1 MVLAE
6 VGLGAFPPG
15 AHEPVIQTGADGGA
29 YQRNHA
35 TRPLLNHL
43 SAGARGDTL
52 DDAWD
57 ELVDNFFLQ
66 KFAADIDSGRAGG
79 GDPEFGDF
87 AIGVELKTVN
97 QAQLLNRAHGDGGK
111 DAEIGDDGDQPAKAE
126 AGALNGCESHSAVN
140 YIVGHRVEFA
150 YLERI
155 YSVIAAD
162 GHPVSSSE
170 LYQESCRI
178 NLNRGVGAR
187 QARDQR
193 LFGAS
198 AQPRF
203 GFRIGHC
210 INHSAARRRMPSGH
224 SSPCASITVT
234 PKNIMSTGKLQIV
247 PLGGL
252 GEFGMNCMAVRW
264 GDDIIVIDAGLM
276 FPEAELLGV
285 DIVVPDIS
293 YLIENRQRVRGII
306 LTHGH
311 EDHIGALPWILSEL
325 KVPVWGTEFTLA
337 YVEDKL
343 DEHGLLEDADL
354 REMHAGERFK
364 AGVFTVHPIRVTHSL
379 VDCVALAIHTPL
391 GVIIHTGDFKV
402 DPTPTD
408 NHLFDLHSFAEYGKQ
423 GVLALF
429 QDSTN
434 VERKGYTPS
443 ERAVRRKFDEVF
455 AHTQRRLFISCFSS
469 SIHRIRL
476 AVELAHQHGRKVAF
490 VGRSMNNSAEIA
502 EDLGYLEIPD
512 GLVINPGEMK
522 NFPPEK
528 VCVMISGTQG
538 EPMSALSRAAVD
550 NHKHAK
556 IEKGDTV
563 VLSSRI
569 IPGNEKTIYRMI
581 DHLFRREAH
590 VIYEDSTSPPIH
602 VSGHASQ
609 EELKLIINLVKP
621 KYFIPVHGEYRQL
634 KLHAEMA
641 GAMHSSVGKVMLI
654 ESGDILEFDEHN
666 ARKAGRV
673 NVGRVCIDS
682 GSRTDVVE
690 DLIIKDRRHLSEDG
704 IVLPIIAINKLTGRV
719 ETAPEIVT
727 RGFNPGEDGLLDGAR
742 RIVED
747 TLAHSSEE
755 EKADYG
761 VIKEKIRADLK
772 RYISRQTQKR
782 PLIMPVI
789 LEI

>member
-1 MVLAE
+1 
-6 VGLGAFPPG
+6 
-15 AHEPVIQTGADGGA
+15 
-29 YQRNHA
+29 
-35 TRPLLNHL
+35 
-43 SAGARGDTL
+43 
-52 DDAWD
+52 
-57 ELVDNFFLQ
+57 
-66 KFAADIDSGRAGG
+66 
-79 GDPEFGDF
+79 
-87 AIGVELKTVN
+87 
-97 QAQLLNRAHGDGGK
+97 
-111 DAEIGDDGDQPAKAE
+111 
-126 AGALNGCESHSAVN
+126 
-140 YIVGHRVEFA
+140 
-150 YLERI
+150 
-155 YSVIAAD
+155 
-162 GHPVSSSE
+162 
-170 LYQESCRI
+170 
-178 NLNRGVGAR
+178 
-187 QARDQR
+187 
-193 LFGAS
+193 
-198 AQPRF
+198 
-203 GFRIGHC
+203 
-210 INHSAARRRMPSGH
+210 MP
-224 SSPCASITVT
+224 
-234 PKNIMSTGKLQIV
+234 TGKLHIV

-293 YLIENRQRVRGII
+293 YLIENRQRVRAII

-325 KVPVWGTEFTLA
+325 NVPVWGTEFTLA
-337 YVEDKL
+337 LLEDKL
-343 DEHGLLEDADL
+343 EEHGLLEGADL
-354 REMHAGERFK
+354 HEIRPGERFK
-364 AGVFTVHPIRVTHSL
+364 AGPFTIHPIHVTHSL
-379 VDCVALAIHTPL
+379 VDCVSLAIHTPL
-391 GVIIHTGDFKV
+391 GVLIHTGDFKV

-408 NHLFDLHSFAEYGKQ
+408 NKMFDLHAFAEYGKE

-455 AHTQRRLFISCFSS
+455 AHTKRRLFISCFSS
-469 SIHRIRL
+469 SIHRIKL
-476 AVELAHQHGRKVAF
+476 AVELAWQHGRKVAF
-490 VGRSMNNSAEIA
+490 VGRSMTNTSEIA
-502 EDLGYLEIPD
+502 EDLGYIEIPE
-512 GLVINPGEMK
+512 GLLIHPGDMK
-522 NFPPEK
+522 NYPPEK

-569 IPGNEKTIYRMI
+569 IPGNEKAIYRMV
-581 DHLFRREAH
+581 DHLFRRQAH
-590 VIYEDSTSPPIH
+590 VIYEDGSSPPIH
-602 VSGHASQ
+602 VSGHGSQ

-621 KYFIPVHGEYRQL
+621 KYFIPIHGEYRQL

-641 GAMHSSVGKVMLI
+641 GAMHSSVGNVMLI
-654 ESGDILEFDEHN
+654 ESGEILEFDELG

-704 IVLPIIAINKLTGRV
+704 IVLPIIAINKLSGRV
-719 ETAPEIVT
+719 ESSPEIVT
-727 RGFNPGEDGLLDGAR
+727 RGFAPGEDGFVDGAR
-742 RIVED
+742 QLVMQ
-747 TLAHSSEE
+747 TLELSSAE

-772 RYISRQTQKR
+772 RYISKQTQKR

>member
-1 MVLAE
+1 
-6 VGLGAFPPG
+6 
-15 AHEPVIQTGADGGA
+15 
-29 YQRNHA
+29 
-35 TRPLLNHL
+35 
-43 SAGARGDTL
+43 
-52 DDAWD
+52 
-57 ELVDNFFLQ
+57 
-66 KFAADIDSGRAGG
+66 
-79 GDPEFGDF
+79 
-87 AIGVELKTVN
+87 
-97 QAQLLNRAHGDGGK
+97 
-111 DAEIGDDGDQPAKAE
+111 
-126 AGALNGCESHSAVN
+126 
-140 YIVGHRVEFA
+140 
-150 YLERI
+150 
-155 YSVIAAD
+155 
-162 GHPVSSSE
+162 
-170 LYQESCRI
+170 
-178 NLNRGVGAR
+178 
-187 QARDQR
+187 
-193 LFGAS
+193 
-198 AQPRF
+198 
-203 GFRIGHC
+203 
-210 INHSAARRRMPSGH
+210 MP
-224 SSPCASITVT
+224 
-234 PKNIMSTGKLQIV
+234 TGKLQII

-252 GEFGMNCMAVRW
+252 GEFGMNCMAVRF

-311 EDHIGALPWILSEL
+311 EDHIGAIPWVLSEL
-325 KVPVWGTEFTLA
+325 NVPVWGTEFTLA

-343 DEHGLLEDADL
+343 DEHGLLDDADL
-354 REMHAGERFK
+354 REMRPNERFK

-408 NHLFDLHSFAEYGKQ
+408 NKLFDLHAFAEYGKN

-455 AHTQRRLFISCFSS
+455 AHTKKRLFISCFSS
-469 SIHRIRL
+469 SIHRINL
-476 AVELAHQHGRKVAF
+476 AVQLAHEHGRKVAF
-490 VGRSMNNSAEIA
+490 LGRSMNNSAEIA
-502 EDLGYLEIPD
+502 EDLGYIEVPD

-528 VCVMISGTQG
+528 LCVLISGTQG

-590 VIYEDSTSPPIH
+590 VIYEDGTSPPIH

-609 EELKLIINLVKP
+609 DELKLIINLVKP
-621 KYFIPVHGEYRQL
+621 KFFIPIHGEYRQL

-641 GAMHSSVGKVMLI
+641 GAMKGSVGKVMLI
-654 ESGDILEFDEHN
+654 ESGDVLEFDELG
-666 ARKAGRV
+666 ARKTARIK
-673 NVGRVCIDS
+673 VGRVCIDS

-690 DLIIKDRRHLSEDG
+690 DLIIKDRLHLSEDG
-704 IVLPIIAINKLTGRV
+704 IVLPIIAISKLTGDV
-719 ETAPEIVT
+719 ESAPEIVT
-727 RGFNPGEDGLLDGAR
+727 RGFNTGDDDGLMEGAK

-747 TLAHSSEE
+747 TLAHSSDE
-755 EKADYG
+755 EKGDYG

-772 RYISRQTQKR
+772 RYISKQTQKR

>member
-1 MVLAE
+1 M
-6 VGLGAFPPG
+6 
-15 AHEPVIQTGADGGA
+15 
-29 YQRNHA
+29 
-35 TRPLLNHL
+35 
-43 SAGARGDTL
+43 
-52 DDAWD
+52 
-57 ELVDNFFLQ
+57 
-66 KFAADIDSGRAGG
+66 
-79 GDPEFGDF
+79 
-87 AIGVELKTVN
+87 
-97 QAQLLNRAHGDGGK
+97 
-111 DAEIGDDGDQPAKAE
+111 
-126 AGALNGCESHSAVN
+126 
-140 YIVGHRVEFA
+140 
-150 YLERI
+150 
-155 YSVIAAD
+155 
-162 GHPVSSSE
+162 
-170 LYQESCRI
+170 
-178 NLNRGVGAR
+178 
-187 QARDQR
+187 
-193 LFGAS
+193 
-198 AQPRF
+198 
-203 GFRIGHC
+203 
-210 INHSAARRRMPSGH
+210 
-224 SSPCASITVT
+224 
-234 PKNIMSTGKLQIV
+234 

-264 GDDIIVIDAGLM
+264 GDDIVVIDAGLM

-285 DIVVPDIS
+285 DIVVPEIS
-293 YLIENRQRVRGII
+293 YLTENRQHVRGIV

-325 KVPVWGTEFTLA
+325 NVPVWGTEFTLA

-343 DEHGLLEDADL
+343 DEHGLLDSADL
-354 REMHAGERFK
+354 REIRPGQSFK
-364 AGVFTVHPIRVTHSL
+364 VGSLTIHPIQVTHSL
-379 VDCVALAIHTPL
+379 VDCVSLAIHTPL
-391 GVIIHTGDFKV
+391 GVVIHTGDFKV

-408 NHLFDLHSFAEYGKQ
+408 NRLFDLHAFAEYGKE

-455 AHTQRRLFISCFSS
+455 ARTERRLFISCFSS
-469 SIHRIRL
+469 SIHRIKL
-476 AVELAHQHGRKVAF
+476 AVELAWEHGRKVAF
-490 VGRSMNNSAEIA
+490 IGRSMTSSAEIA
-502 EDLGYLEIPD
+502 EDLGYIEIPE
-512 GLVINPGEMK
+512 GLLIHPGEMK
-522 NFPPEK
+522 NFAPEK
-528 VCVMISGTQG
+528 VCVLISGTQG

-590 VIYEDSTSPPIH
+590 VIYEDGSSPPVH

-621 KYFIPVHGEYRQL
+621 KYFIPIHGEYRQL
-634 KLHAEMA
+634 KLHAELA
-641 GAMHSSVGKVMLI
+641 QSMHGSVGNVMLI
-654 ESGDILEFDEHN
+654 ESGDVLEFDELG

-682 GSRTDVVE
+682 GSSTDVVE
-690 DLIIKDRRHLSEDG
+690 DLVIKDRRHLSEDG
-704 IVLPIIAINKLTGRV
+704 IVLPIIAINKLSGRV
-719 ETAPEIVT
+719 ETSPEIVT
-727 RGFNPGEDGLLDGAR
+727 RGFSPGEDGFMDGAR
-742 RIVED
+742 QIVMQ
-747 TLAHSSEE
+747 TLEQSSEE

-772 RYISRQTQKR
+772 RYISKQTQKR

>member
-1 MVLAE
+1 
-6 VGLGAFPPG
+6 
-15 AHEPVIQTGADGGA
+15 
-29 YQRNHA
+29 
-35 TRPLLNHL
+35 
-43 SAGARGDTL
+43 
-52 DDAWD
+52 
-57 ELVDNFFLQ
+57 
-66 KFAADIDSGRAGG
+66 
-79 GDPEFGDF
+79 
-87 AIGVELKTVN
+87 
-97 QAQLLNRAHGDGGK
+97 
-111 DAEIGDDGDQPAKAE
+111 
-126 AGALNGCESHSAVN
+126 
-140 YIVGHRVEFA
+140 
-150 YLERI
+150 
-155 YSVIAAD
+155 
-162 GHPVSSSE
+162 
-170 LYQESCRI
+170 
-178 NLNRGVGAR
+178 
-187 QARDQR
+187 
-193 LFGAS
+193 
-198 AQPRF
+198 
-203 GFRIGHC
+203 
-210 INHSAARRRMPSGH
+210 MP
-224 SSPCASITVT
+224 
-234 PKNIMSTGKLQIV
+234 TGKLQIV

-293 YLIENRQRVRGII
+293 YLTENRQRIRGII

-325 KVPVWGTEFTLA
+325 NVPVWGTEFTLA

-343 DEHGLLEDADL
+343 DEHGLLDDADL
-354 REMHAGERFK
+354 REMRPNERFK
-364 AGVFTVHPIRVTHSL
+364 VGAFTIHPIQVTHSL
-379 VDCVALAIHTPL
+379 VDCVALAIHMPL
-391 GVIIHTGDFKV
+391 GVVVHTGDFKV

-408 NHLFDLHSFAEYGKQ
+408 NRLFDLHSFAEYGKA

-455 AHTQRRLFISCFSS
+455 TRTQRRLFISCFSS
-469 SIHRIRL
+469 SIHRIKL
-476 AVELAHQHGRKVAF
+476 AVELAHEHGRKVAF
-490 VGRSMNNSAEIA
+490 IGRSMNNSAEIA
-502 EDLGYLEIPD
+502 EDLGYIEVPD
-512 GLVINPGEMK
+512 GLVISPGEMK
-522 NFPPEK
+522 NFPAEK
-528 VCVMISGTQG
+528 VCVLISGTQG

-590 VIYEDSTSPPIH
+590 VIYEDGTSPPVH

-621 KYFIPVHGEYRQL
+621 RYFIPIHGEYRQL

-641 GAMHSSVGKVMLI
+641 AAMHNSVGKVMLI
-654 ESGDILEFDEHN
+654 ESGDTLEFDELG
-666 ARKAGRV
+666 ARKTARV
-673 NVGRVCIDS
+673 KVGRVCIDS
-682 GSRTDVVE
+682 GNRTDVVE
-690 DLIIKDRRHLSEDG
+690 DLIIKDRLHLSEDG
-704 IVLPIIAINKLTGRV
+704 IVLPIIAINKLSG
-719 ETAPEIVT
+719 EAESAPEIVT
-727 RGFNPGEDGLLDGAR
+727 RGFSPGDDGLLDGAK

-747 TLAHSSEE
+747 TLANSSDE
-755 EKADYG
+755 EKGDYG

-772 RYISRQTQKR
+772 RYISKQTQKR

>member
-1 MVLAE
+1 
-6 VGLGAFPPG
+6 
-15 AHEPVIQTGADGGA
+15 
-29 YQRNHA
+29 
-35 TRPLLNHL
+35 
-43 SAGARGDTL
+43 
-52 DDAWD
+52 
-57 ELVDNFFLQ
+57 
-66 KFAADIDSGRAGG
+66 
-79 GDPEFGDF
+79 
-87 AIGVELKTVN
+87 
-97 QAQLLNRAHGDGGK
+97 
-111 DAEIGDDGDQPAKAE
+111 
-126 AGALNGCESHSAVN
+126 
-140 YIVGHRVEFA
+140 
-150 YLERI
+150 
-155 YSVIAAD
+155 
-162 GHPVSSSE
+162 
-170 LYQESCRI
+170 
-178 NLNRGVGAR
+178 
-187 QARDQR
+187 
-193 LFGAS
+193 
-198 AQPRF
+198 
-203 GFRIGHC
+203 
-210 INHSAARRRMPSGH
+210 MPS
-224 SSPCASITVT
+224 
-234 PKNIMSTGKLQIV
+234 GKLQIV

-252 GEFGMNCMAVRW
+252 GEFGMNCMALRW

-293 YLIENRQRVRGII
+293 YLIENRQRVRAIV

-325 KVPVWGTEFTLA
+325 NVPVWGTEFTLA

-343 DEHGLLEDADL
+343 DEHGLLENADL
-354 REMHAGERFK
+354 REIRSGERFK
-364 AGVFTVHPIRVTHSL
+364 V
-379 VDCVALAIHTPL
+379 
-391 GVIIHTGDFKV
+391 GDFTV

-408 NHLFDLHSFAEYGKQ
+408 NKLFDLHGFAEYGKE
-423 GVLALF
+423 GVLALL

-455 AHTQRRLFISCFSS
+455 ARTERRLFISCFSS
-469 SIHRIRL
+469 SIHRIKL
-476 AVELAHQHGRKVAF
+476 AVELAHEHGRKIAF
-490 VGRSMNNSAEIA
+490 IGRSMNSSAEIA
-502 EDLGYLEIPD
+502 EDLGYVEIPQ
-512 GLVINPGEMK
+512 GILIHPGEMK

-528 VCVMISGTQG
+528 VCILISGTQG

-569 IPGNEKTIYRMI
+569 IPGNEKAIYRMI

-590 VIYEDSTSPPIH
+590 VIYEDGSSPPIH

-621 KYFIPVHGEYRQL
+621 RFFIPVHGEYRQL

-641 GAMHSSVGKVMLI
+641 GAMHGSVGQVVLI
-654 ESGDILEFDEHN
+654 ESGDILEFDELG
-666 ARKAGRV
+666 ARKVGRV

-690 DLIIKDRRHLSEDG
+690 DLIIKDRRHISEDG
-704 IVLPIIAINKLTGRV
+704 IVLPIIAINKLTGVV
-719 ETAPEIVT
+719 ETSPEIVT
-727 RGFNPGEDGLLDGAR
+727 RGFNPGEDGLMEEAKQ
-742 RIVED
+742 IVIQ
-747 TLAHSSEE
+747 TLEASSGE

>member
-1 MVLAE
+1 
-6 VGLGAFPPG
+6 
-15 AHEPVIQTGADGGA
+15 
-29 YQRNHA
+29 
-35 TRPLLNHL
+35 
-43 SAGARGDTL
+43 
-52 DDAWD
+52 
-57 ELVDNFFLQ
+57 
-66 KFAADIDSGRAGG
+66 
-79 GDPEFGDF
+79 
-87 AIGVELKTVN
+87 
-97 QAQLLNRAHGDGGK
+97 
-111 DAEIGDDGDQPAKAE
+111 
-126 AGALNGCESHSAVN
+126 
-140 YIVGHRVEFA
+140 
-150 YLERI
+150 
-155 YSVIAAD
+155 
-162 GHPVSSSE
+162 
-170 LYQESCRI
+170 
-178 NLNRGVGAR
+178 
-187 QARDQR
+187 
-193 LFGAS
+193 
-198 AQPRF
+198 
-203 GFRIGHC
+203 
-210 INHSAARRRMPSGH
+210 MP
-224 SSPCASITVT
+224 
-234 PKNIMSTGKLQIV
+234 TGKLQIV

-293 YLIENRQRVRGII
+293 YLIENRQRIRGII

-311 EDHIGALPWILSEL
+311 EDHIGALPWMLTEL
-325 KVPVWGTEFTLA
+325 KVPVWGTEFTLT

-354 REMHAGERFK
+354 REMRPDERFK
-364 AGVFTVHPIRVTHSL
+364 AGVFTIHPIHVTHSL

-408 NHLFDLHSFAEYGKQ
+408 NKLFDLHTFAEYGKN

-455 AHTQRRLFISCFSS
+455 AHTKRRLFISCFSS
-469 SIHRIRL
+469 SIHRIKL
-476 AVELAHQHGRKVAF
+476 AVELAYQHGRKVAF
-490 VGRSMNNSAEIA
+490 IGRSMTNSAEIA
-502 EDLGYLEIPD
+502 EDLGYIEVPE
-512 GLVINPGEMK
+512 GLLINPGEMR

-528 VCVMISGTQG
+528 VCVLISGTQG

-590 VIYEDSTSPPIH
+590 VIYEDGTSPPIH

-621 KYFIPVHGEYRQL
+621 RYFIPVHGEYRQL

-641 GAMHSSVGKVMLI
+641 GAMHGSVGKVMLI
-654 ESGDILEFDEHN
+654 ESGDVLEFDELG

-727 RGFNPGEDGLLDGAR
+727 RGFNPGDNGLMEGAKR
-742 RIVED
+742 MVED

-772 RYISRQTQKR
+772 RYISKQTQKR